1 MLTKTGR
8 KRGFDFKEPAA
19 ANRVLQA
26 ATNFYSRREQFIPC
40 LRGYHMIATR
50 NKKEKTT
57 TSKHEK
63 RKKQKQQKKTNK
75 QSKGKTLLTG
85 EQIQNEGNLNE
96 VVLFWVSWKQIELA
110 FRRCVKVTSDSDL
123 QRIRN

>member
-1 MLTKTGR
+1 
-8 KRGFDFKEPAA
+8 
-19 ANRVLQA
+19 
-26 ATNFYSRREQFIPC
+26 
-40 LRGYHMIATR
+40 MIATR
-50 NKKEKTT
+50 NKKEQTT
-57 TSKHEK
+57 RSKHEK
-63 RKKQKQQKKTNK
+63 RKKTNQKKKNK

>member
-1 MLTKTGR
+1 ML
-8 KRGFDFKEPAA
+8 
-19 ANRVLQA
+19 
-26 ATNFYSRREQFIPC
+26 
-40 LRGYHMIATR
+40 ATR

-57 TSKHEK
+57 RSKHEK
-63 RKKQKQQKKTNK
+63 RKKTKQNKNK

-123 QRIRN
+123 QRISN

>member
-1 MLTKTGR
+1 
-8 KRGFDFKEPAA
+8 
-19 ANRVLQA
+19 
-26 ATNFYSRREQFIPC
+26 
-40 LRGYHMIATR
+40 MIATR
-50 NKKEKTT
+50 NKKEKQQQVNT
-57 TSKHEK
+57 KNE
-63 RKKQKQQKKTNK
+63 KKQTKKTNK

>member
-1 MLTKTGR
+1 
-8 KRGFDFKEPAA
+8 
-19 ANRVLQA
+19 
-26 ATNFYSRREQFIPC
+26 
-40 LRGYHMIATR
+40 MIATR
-50 NKKEKTT
+50 NKQEKTT

-63 RKKQKQQKKTNK
+63 RKKKQTNK

>member
-1 MLTKTGR
+1 
-8 KRGFDFKEPAA
+8 
-19 ANRVLQA
+19 
-26 ATNFYSRREQFIPC
+26 
-40 LRGYHMIATR
+40 MITTR

-63 RKKQKQQKKTNK
+63 RKKTNKKNK

-85 EQIQNEGNLNE
+85 EQTQNEGNLNE